1 MKTDFVKA
9 FAFSVAFAAAAF
21 VGSTGAAVAGGP
33 THTMPAATNQ
43 VVSAYE
49 IRVV

>member
-33 THTMPAATNQ
+33 SGIMAIWGSGAALT
-43 VVSAYE
+43 
-49 IRVV
+49 